1 MTVSTKYNIGDKLYI
16 NGETREIR
24 GVHIY
29 FSDNKQTERYYLG
42 NQEWLTIHTKE
53 SGKE

>member
-1 MTVSTKYNIGDKLYI
+1 MKISTKYDIGDKLHI
-16 NGETREIR
+16 SGETRKIKD
-24 GVHIY
+24 VHIY
-29 FSDNKQTERYYLG
+29 LSDNIQTERYYLG